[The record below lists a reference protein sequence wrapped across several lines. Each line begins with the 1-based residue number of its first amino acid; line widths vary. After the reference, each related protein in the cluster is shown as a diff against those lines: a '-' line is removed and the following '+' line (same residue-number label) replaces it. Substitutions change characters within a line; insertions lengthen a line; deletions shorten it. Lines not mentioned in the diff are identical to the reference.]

1 MGLLDRIATADGG
14 SSAPYLKGGRHVGR
28 LRRMELRDP
37 SKLTGAAADLKPG
50 FKADIEVLFSNSPS
64 FGSET
69 EGAFRKGDVGR
80 VTDPFRY
87 PSSTLAKVRRLLV
100 AALRATSD
108 NPEEITEGRLDLK
121 EIEGESDK
129 DFQVRYAARA
139 EELLGPNQPLNGAI
153 VTFVV
158 TEGINKQT
166 NKPYSLF
173 EAFEPSEDDLKNAGL
188 LD

>member
-14 SSAPYLKGGRHVGR
+14 STAPYLKGGRHVGR

-37 SKLTGAAADLKPG
+37 SEMTGAAADMKPG
-50 FKADIEVLFSNSPS
+50 FKSDIEVLFSNSPT
-64 FGSET
+64 FGTEA

-108 NPEEITEGRLDLK
+108 NPETITEARLDLK
-121 EIEGESDK
+121 DIEGETEK
-129 DFQVRYAARA
+129 EFQARYTARSK
-139 EELLGPNQPLNGAI
+139 ELLGTNQPLNGAI

-158 TEGINKQT
+158 TEGINQT
-166 NKPYSLF
+166 TKKPYSLF
-173 EAFEPSEDDLKNAGL
+173 EAFEPSEEDLRNAGL